1 MNRAVVDTHALI
13 WYLARPRRLGA
24 GALRLLR
31 AAESGRAHALVP
43 SIALVE
49 LSLLRERGRR
59 VIGVAEVET
68 TLARCRG
75 IVVGDFGAAEA
86 HEFAL
91 LGTVRDPLDRMM
103 IATARAAGCPLITA
117 DDQIASSGL
126 ADVLRD

>member
-13 WYLARPRRLGA
+13 WFLARPRRLGA
-24 GALRLLR
+24 AALRLLR
-31 AAESGRAHALVP
+31 AAESGKAQALVP

-68 TLARCRG
+68 ALARCQG
-75 IVVGDFGAAEA
+75 IAVADYGAAEA

-91 LGTVRDPLDRMM
+91 LDAVKDPFDRMV
-103 IATARAAGCPLITA
+103 IATARAAGCAIVTA

-126 ADVLRD
+126 VQVLWD